1 MIIKTPHQH
10 ISANQ
15 EKVYN
20 FLMDMNNFK
29 ELLPQDKISEWEATN
44 ETCSV
49 KVQNTGHLGLKRVAS
64 TPHSLV
70 YLDSFGKTPFKFT
83 LNLFIDKIDDNATE
97 VHLVFDGALNP
108 FMKMM
113 VEKPLTHFFNEFIKK
128 LATISF

>member
-1 MIIKTPHQH
+1 MT
-10 ISANQ
+10 
-15 EKVYN
+15 
-20 FLMDMNNFK
+20 DRNNFK

-113 VEKPLTHFFNEFIKK
+113 VEKPLTGFMNGLSDK
-128 LATISF
+128 LSEIHA